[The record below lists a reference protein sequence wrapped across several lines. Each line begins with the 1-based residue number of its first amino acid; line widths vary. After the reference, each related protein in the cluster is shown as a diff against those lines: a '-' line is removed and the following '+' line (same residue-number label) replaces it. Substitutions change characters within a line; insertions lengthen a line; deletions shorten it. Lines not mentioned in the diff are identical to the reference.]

1 MFDVVKNSDYC
12 ACCWF
17 ALKTQTSCDKM
28 FLFHSALKETCV
40 GGRTWKI
47 LAANICFSIHQMS
60 KSTGNFLTLTQAID
74 KFSADGAHR
83 FHLIYCPPSL
93 CFLSFTILLSCDFL
107 SIFLSCF
114 IETLEKNTS
123 GAHLEQIKICFH
135 SARAITLDYTISI
148 LYPLVKIIRK
158 RPIVIRW
165 LTCW

>member
-1 MFDVVKNSDYC
+1 MLLRILITVHAADLHWKHRHPVTKCFYSTLLWK
-12 ACCWF
+12 
-17 ALKTQTSCDKM
+17 KR
-28 FLFHSALKETCV
+28 V

>member
-1 MFDVVKNSDYC
+1 MLLRILITVHAADLHWKHRHPVTKCFYSTLLWKKHVW
-12 ACCWF
+12 AG
-17 ALKTQTSCDKM
+17 ALERFWLLTSV
-28 FLFHSALKETCV
+28 FLFTRCPNQLETSSLSLKP
-40 GGRTWKI
+40 
-47 LAANICFSIHQMS
+47 
-60 KSTGNFLTLTQAID
+60 LTSSQQTV
-74 KFSADGAHR
+74 R